1 MQDEAFLH
9 GEQGKES
16 YRLRLQLIERVF
28 ADAKE
33 RYALRLVT
41 LFQQEA
47 GRKKVL
53 NQQVESLQK
62 QGQSLLSKPDICI
75 MEQHIF

>member
-53 NQQVESLQK
+53 DQ
-62 QGQSLLSKPDICI
+62 
-75 MEQHIF
+75 